1 MSQACSLKFNSYRSS
16 AVGLILS
23 VDMIFDLNSA
33 LKSMLSNCVK
43 TSINISKSKQV
54 IINDID
60 RPSKDIANANEMSP
74 LREIIHDF
82 IKVK

>member
-1 MSQACSLKFNSYRSS
+1 MS
-16 AVGLILS
+16 
-23 VDMIFDLNSA
+23 
-33 LKSMLSNCVK
+33 SNCVK
-43 TSINISKSKQV
+43 TSINISKSKQA

-74 LREIIHDF
+74 LREIINDF